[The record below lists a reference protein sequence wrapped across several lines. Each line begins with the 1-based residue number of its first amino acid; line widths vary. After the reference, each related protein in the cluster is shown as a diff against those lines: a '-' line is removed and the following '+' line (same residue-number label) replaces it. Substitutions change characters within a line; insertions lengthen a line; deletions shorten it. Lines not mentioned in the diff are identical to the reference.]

1 MAGRGPA
8 LQQVPV
14 KSKNEDQVTS
24 KSSRAALWAAFCHA
38 VRAYFVWEG
47 EVLEVL
53 QPRHVGGGREGKL
66 SSPAVILLQN
76 MRPSRLR
83 WRL

>member
-14 KSKNEDQVTS
+14 KSKNKDHAAT
-24 KSSRAALWAAFCHA
+24 KSSA
-38 VRAYFVWEG
+38 VGCILLRREGLFPVWEG

-53 QPRHVGGGREGKL
+53 QPRRVGGGREGKL
-66 SSPAVILLQN
+66 SSPALSCCFKI
-76 MRPSRLR
+76 
-83 WRL
+83 

>member
-1 MAGRGPA
+1 MAGRGLA

-14 KSKNEDQVTS
+14 KSKNKDQAA
-24 KSSRAALWAAFCHA
+24 RAALWAAFCCA
-38 VRAYFVWEG
+38 VRAYSMWEG

-66 SSPAVILLQN
+66 SSPALSCCFKI
-76 MRPSRLR
+76 
-83 WRL
+83 